1 MKTIA
6 YLFAALAASLC
17 LYSCSVEPM
26 VPADEGDAV
35 TIISATL
42 EENDAETRTVRQA
55 DLRVFW
61 NPADEI
67 SVFTAPGADGGA
79 RFISTNT
86 TAKQRADFAGSVAEP
101 SKGGYYYA
109 LYPYSSSVSFDGSAF
124 QVTLPDKQ
132 VATPGTFADDL
143 FISMGRSMTT
153 SVTFNHLTGGIKFT
167 VTEPDIQSVVLV
179 GLGNEPLAGEVKA
192 GLGSDGKTPTVTGI
206 VDGKISVTLEAPS
219 GETLEVGK
227 AYHIVTLPVTFE
239 NGFTLLFQKPDGSVA
254 SRRVSKRVDIQR
266 AHFGVLNEADKNLT
280 WEKSYFEMSPYEL
293 TLNSRAQEFKLYVR
307 SSAEPHIDL
316 FDDWI
321 TFVRTEGDY
330 RAGANYVFRADR
342 NKDEQEREGFISVC
356 VEPTCRM
363 LTVTQEGSK
372 EGDWVASDFVHR
384 SLGMRFTATW
394 CGYCPM
400 MSKTF
405 KASKEELGDRFEY
418 VCFYSSS
425 SGGKYGFP
433 FIDALM
439 DQYKVSGFPT
449 GIVDGRIEIENYDYT
464 VASRNV
470 IAAVNETEA
479 NYPTVTAAEIVSSVN
494 GREASVDVTV
504 FVKADDT
511 YVLTVL
517 LLENGIV
524 GYQADNYEGSHQDFV
539 HDKVARLAL
548 TSIPGDSFTAAEGES
563 KTFSFK
569 ADVPDECNLDNMQ
582 VLVYVQ
588 RPFGSQ
594 PAISTDN
601 YGGRYVDNC
610 RAAALGTV
618 AELELK

>member
-6 YLFAALAASLC
+6 YLSAALAASLC

-35 TIISATL
+35 TILSATL
-42 EENDAETRTVRQA
+42 EDDDAETRTVRQA
-55 DLRVFW
+55 DLKVFW

-67 SVFTAPGADGGA
+67 SVFTAPGVDGGA
-79 RFISTNT
+79 RFISSNT

-132 VATPGTFADDL
+132 VATPDTFADDL

-192 GLGSDGKTPTVTGI
+192 GLGSDGKTPTVTEV

-219 GETLEVGK
+219 GKTLEVGK

-433 FIDALM
+433 YINALM

-464 VASRNV
+464 VASKNV

-494 GREASVDVTV
+494 GRDRKSVV
-504 FVKADDT
+504 
-511 YVLTVL
+511 
-517 LLENGIV
+517 
-524 GYQADNYEGSHQDFV
+524 
-539 HDKVARLAL
+539 
-548 TSIPGDSFTAAEGES
+548 
-563 KTFSFK
+563 
-569 ADVPDECNLDNMQ
+569 
-582 VLVYVQ
+582 
-588 RPFGSQ
+588 
-594 PAISTDN
+594 
-601 YGGRYVDNC
+601 
-610 RAAALGTV
+610 
-618 AELELK
+618 